1 MRKQNSFSS
10 LRTGVFILSETNRHL
25 RNLAIGLK
33 PRFRKINAFFKGQ
46 FQLNPSL
53 PVLAA
58 MIIGVIPFSFDPE
71 IPLLRALYCSVLLGV
86 VFCIFLDAKDIIKT
100 AIFASIAF
108 ILALNA
114 RSPSEKNYD
123 SMLPNRN
130 CGAVIEAEVADTTC
144 SSQESAEWL
153 IQPYLMK
160 IKVLRFKYTESDK
173 WHETEGLAATVLP
186 RECPR
191 LEYGNKIL
199 MKGTFNIPDP
209 PLFKGDFDFNNYL
222 LANGMKRLFDAES
235 CEIICKYGKYGIYHN
250 ILSFR
255 DFLMNKTVAGMK
267 DVENKRIAAAIIFGC
282 RQGLSVEDRRNFLKS
297 GTIHVFSIS
306 GLHVGIM
313 AVMLF
318 WIFRWVPFRSR
329 HLIIPAIIFVYVFTT
344 GMSPPAVRSSI
355 MISVWCIQRAFLY
368 PSSSLNSVFVAAVI
382 ILLFNPFATL
392 DVGFQFSFIVAGFL
406 VLSWSNSERLVS
418 SALEEAKW
426 IPSQKSISVSMIKN
440 RVTVNILRSIIT
452 SIVAWLSGMGLCLIY
467 QGLFSSSS
475 ILTNF
480 AIIPFVSL
488 FFGAVIAKIGF
499 FPLWPVANLANIVG
513 EWSLDIIRNVSG
525 MGATFG
531 NEYLLKPPIWIL
543 LIFYSAVIIVISSE
557 SKKPFIIAASLVI
570 AITGFWYWSNT
581 FSQGSVYIIRGGE
594 SQEPVIAV
602 CPPGDCGAFIINA
615 GSRQAARP
623 LMNLLYRKGVDKVD
637 TFLICESRKEFCG
650 GSRYVLSGTSV
661 SQLIMPEKYKQSW
674 FSRKTVEIAENEGC
688 KINLISGEGER
699 IFKKGN
705 INCRFVKTGNMATDY
720 YIEYI
725 LREEIF
731 KIKIINQGNGV
742 KRIEIDTGGA
752 SNILELINTNVP
764 ILKEIV
770 F

>member
-1 MRKQNSFSS
+1 MRKQNSFSI
-10 LRTGVFILSETNRHL
+10 LGTGVFILSGTNCHL
-25 RNLAIGLK
+25 RKLAIGLK
-33 PRFRKINAFFKGQ
+33 TRYCLINAFFKGQ

-53 PVLAA
+53 PVLTA

-71 IPLLRALYCSVLLGV
+71 IPLLQALCCSALLSV
-86 VFCIFLDAKDIIKT
+86 VFCIFLDARNIIKT
-100 AIFASIAF
+100 AIFATIAF

-123 SMLPNRN
+123 SLLPNRN
-130 CGAVIEAEVADTTC
+130 CGAIIEAEVTDTTC

-173 WHETEGLAATVLP
+173 WHETEGLASAVLP

-191 LEYGNKIL
+191 LEYGDKIL
-199 MKGTFNIPDP
+199 MKGSFNIPEP
-209 PLFKGDFDFNNYL
+209 PLFKGDFDFKNYL
-222 LANGMKRLFDAES
+222 LANGMKRVFDAEN
-235 CEIICKYGKYGIYHN
+235 CEIICKCGKYGIYHN

-318 WIFRWVPFRSR
+318 WIFRWIPFRTR

-344 GMSPPAVRSSI
+344 GMSPPAVRSSL

-406 VLSWSNSERLVS
+406 VLSWSNSERLIS
-418 SALEEAKW
+418 SALEAAKW
-426 IPSQKSISVSMIKN
+426 IPSQKSISANLIKN
-440 RVTVNILRSIIT
+440 RITVNILRSMIT
-452 SIVAWLSGMGLCLIY
+452 SIVAWLSGMGLCLVY

-475 ILTNF
+475 ILINF

-488 FFGAVIAKIGF
+488 FFGAVIAKIAF

-531 NEYLLKPPIWIL
+531 NEYLLKPPIWLL

-557 SKKPFIIAASLVI
+557 RKRPFIIAASLVM

-581 FSQGSVYIIRGGE
+581 FGHGSVYIICGGE

-602 CPPGDCGAFIINA
+602 CPPGDCGAFIVNT

-623 LMNLLYRKGVDKVD
+623 LMNLLYRKGVDEVD
-637 TFLICESRKEFCG
+637 TFLICESRKDFCG
-650 GSRYVLSGTSV
+650 GARYVLSGTRV
-661 SQLIMPEKYKQSW
+661 SQLVMPEKFRQSW
-674 FSRKTVEIAENEGC
+674 FSRKAVEIAEKEGC
-688 KINLISGEGER
+688 KINFIPGEGER

-705 INCRFVKTGNMATDY
+705 INCRFVKRGNTATDY
-720 YIEYI
+720 FIEYI
-725 LREEIF
+725 LRENNL
-731 KIKIINQGNGV
+731 KMKIINTENGV
-742 KRIEIDTGGA
+742 KRIEINTGRA
-752 SNILELINTNVP
+752 NNIVELINANVP
-764 ILKEIV
+764 SLRE
-770 F
+770 FDF